1 MEYFRDPKNQIY
13 ADLAYRLGRIV
24 TQYEKSEIVEEKF
37 EATLYIAVLQNL
49 ITNSNEY
56 VRQMT
61 RSQRKES
68 PFKQLIEDQLIKDDW
83 GISKN
88 CWVKHTFNEE
98 PTLGNFIT
106 RIRNSVSHPT
116 NIDIEGDFPS
126 TGFTTLNDA
135 SGKIKTFRFINSPDT
150 RNNRRKELSKDEV
163 FNTIYKRNT
172 NNQQIHEEFPSDI
185 SYEKIPNNPDK
196 YRIIHNGEPFI
207 RISIID
213 LTVKQLGDFVKN
225 LANYLAQPIQEDW
238 DGSTIKKLIAA

>member
-24 TQYEKSEIVEEKF
+24 TQYEKSVIDEEKF

-49 ITNSNEY
+49 MTNSNEY

-61 RSQRKES
+61 RSARRNS
-68 PFKQLIEDQLIKDDW
+68 IFNQLIKKDIW
-83 GISKN
+83 GINEN
-88 CWVKHTFNEE
+88 CWVRNTFNENL
-98 PTLGNFIT
+98 TLENFIT

-116 NIDIEGDFPS
+116 NIDIKSDFPS
-126 TGFTTLNDA
+126 TGFTTLNDD

-150 RNNRRKELSKDEV
+150 RNNRLKELSINEV
-163 FNTIYKRNT
+163 LNTIYLRNT
-172 NNQQIHEEFPSDI
+172 NNQQIHEEFPSNI
-185 SYEKIPNNPDK
+185 SYENIPNNPEK

-213 LTVKQLGDFVKN
+213 ITVKQLGVFVKN
-225 LANYLAQPIQEDW
+225 LANYLAQPIQKDW
-238 DGSTIKKLIAA
+238 DGFTIKELIAA